1 MIKVQNVYISGT
13 GRSLPDRVLHNN
25 EIERLVDTDHQWVVD
40 NVGVHERR
48 IAEPSQYTSDFA
60 SDAGLKAIEN
70 AGLEKADI
78 DMVIVAT
85 ATPDR
90 VAPSAACLT
99 KQKMGLSSNCAAFD
113 VSAVC
118 TGFVYALYLASSLV
132 SAGSH
137 RNVLVVGGDTFS
149 KITDWKRRDCVF
161 FGDGAGAAV
170 VSHSSNKESFFTGE
184 ICSDTDET
192 HHFTVYEKD
201 QFFTMNGRAVF
212 NTATSVLPTS
222 IRSVL
227 KEHGMDTTK
236 IDHVIP
242 HQPSIRILKTLAQE
256 LNIPF
261 SKFNT
266 NRDRYAN
273 TSGGTVP
280 ILLDELNQSGD
291 LRYGD
296 IVLFA
301 AVGSGW
307 TWGSAL
313 SMWLKED

>member
-1 MIKVQNVYISGT
+1 MINVQNVYISGT

-25 EIERLVDTDHQWVVD
+25 EIEKGVDTLHQWVVE

-48 IAEPSQYTSDFA
+48 IAEVDQYTSDFA
-60 SDAGLKAIEN
+60 SEAGLRAIEN
-70 AGLEKADI
+70 AGLKKSDI
-78 DMVIVAT
+78 DMVILAT

-90 VAPSAACLT
+90 LAPSAACLT

-137 RNVLVVGGDTFS
+137 KNILIIGGDTFS
-149 KITDWKRRDCVF
+149 KITDWTRRDCVF
-161 FGDGAGAAV
+161 FGDGAGAAI
-170 VSHSSNKESFFTGE
+170 VSHTSSEESFFTGE
-184 ICSDTDET
+184 ICSDTAET
-192 HHFTVYEKD
+192 HHFTVYEED

-212 NTATSVLPTS
+212 DTATSVLPS
-222 IRSVL
+222 SVRNVL
-227 KEHGMDTTK
+227 KEQRMGADQ
-236 IDHVIP
+236 IDHVVP
-242 HQPSIRILKTLAQE
+242 HQPSIRILKALARE
-256 LNIPF
+256 LDIPF

-266 NRDRYAN
+266 NMDRYAN

-280 ILLDELNQSGD
+280 ILLDELNESGV
-291 LRYGD
+291 LKHGD

-313 SMWLKED
+313 SRWLKRD

>member
-13 GRSLPDRVLHNN
+13 GRSLPDRVLHND
-25 EIERLVDTDHQWVVD
+25 EIEKLVDTDHQWVVD

-48 IAEPSQYTSDFA
+48 IAEPGQYTSDFA

-78 DMVIVAT
+78 DMVILAT

-90 VAPSAACLT
+90 LAPSSACLT

-137 RNVLVVGGDTFS
+137 KNVLIIGGDTFS

-161 FGDGAGAAV
+161 FGDGAGAAI
-170 VSHSSNKESFFTGE
+170 VSHSSSKESFFTGE
-184 ICSDTDET
+184 ICSDTAET
-192 HHFTVYEKD
+192 HHFTVYEED

-212 NTATSVLPTS
+212 DTATSVLPS
-222 IRSVL
+222 SVRNVL
-227 KEHGMDTTK
+227 KEQRMETDQ

-242 HQPSIRILKTLAQE
+242 HQPSIRILKTLAHE
-256 LNIPF
+256 LGIPF

-266 NRDRYAN
+266 NMDRYAN

-280 ILLDELNQSGD
+280 ILLDELNESGA

-313 SMWLKED
+313 SRWLKED

>member
-1 MIKVQNVYISGT
+1 MINVQNVYISGT

-25 EIERLVDTDHQWVVD
+25 EIEKGVDTLHQWVVE

-48 IAEPSQYTSDFA
+48 IAEVDQYTSDFA
-60 SDAGLKAIEN
+60 SEAGLRAIEN
-70 AGLEKADI
+70 AGLKKSDI
-78 DMVIVAT
+78 DMVILAT

-90 VAPSAACLT
+90 LAPSAACLT

-137 RNVLVVGGDTFS
+137 KNILIIGGDTFS
-149 KITDWKRRDCVF
+149 KITDWTRRDCVF
-161 FGDGAGAAV
+161 FGDGAGAAI
-170 VSHSSNKESFFTGE
+170 VSHSSSKESFFTGE
-184 ICSDTDET
+184 ICSDTAET
-192 HHFTVYEKD
+192 HHFTVYEED

-212 NTATSVLPTS
+212 DTATSVLPS
-222 IRSVL
+222 SVRNVL
-227 KEHGMDTTK
+227 KEQRMGADQ
-236 IDHVIP
+236 IDHVVP
-242 HQPSIRILKTLAQE
+242 HQPSIRILKALARE
-256 LNIPF
+256 LDIPF

-266 NRDRYAN
+266 NMDRYAN

-280 ILLDELNQSGD
+280 ILLDELNESGV
-291 LRYGD
+291 LKHGD

-313 SMWLKED
+313 SRWLKRD